1 MKKPDAESSHNR
13 RSFLKAAGGA
23 VLASATTTAT
33 TSAFAQEPSAKSSPQ
48 KGHERSAHSDR
59 GIWITWYDLPA
70 EGRDAYFT
78 WLHGTYLLGLLKR
91 PGYLWAAHYASLDL
105 EGGAE
110 NAKRYRHVDDP
121 RVGKGYHYMLL
132 IAASEASVFGDP
144 VPSLINAA
152 QSEEGKKMLAMRTGE
167 RMNLFTEA
175 CWREGSSFSTYKEG
189 MTGAPCIQV
198 GSFDCELE
206 FEEEMHAG
214 YVLQRMPKMCAT
226 PSCVRVRKLNS
237 VAGWAKHGIIYE
249 FASKE
254 GFDRDYA
261 PAVANSPLGLNGHSV
276 VPNLIHAPNG
286 PNSAIRI
293 WPPVPKA

>member
-1 MKKPDAESSHNR
+1 MKSHDAETSRNR
-13 RSFLKAAGGA
+13 RNFLKAAGGA
-23 VLASATTTAT
+23 AVAIAAT
-33 TSAFAQEPSAKSSPQ
+33 TSAFAQDSYSKSTTEKEHGQSAP
-48 KGHERSAHSDR
+48 ADR
-59 GIWITWYDLPA
+59 GIWITWYDLPV
-70 EGRDAYFT
+70 EGREAYFA
-78 WLHGTYLLGLLKR
+78 WLHGTYLPGLLKR
-91 PGYLWAAHYASLDL
+91 PGYLWAAHYASQDL

-110 NAKRYRHVDDP
+110 NSKRYRHVDDP
-121 RVGKGYHYMLL
+121 KVGKGYHYMLL
-132 IAASEASVFGDP
+132 IAASDASVFGDP

-152 QSEEGKKMLAMRTGE
+152 LPEDGKKMLVMRAGE
-167 RMNLFTEA
+167 RVNIFTEA
-175 CWREGSSFSTYKEG
+175 CRREGRALQAYKEG
-189 MTGAPCIQV
+189 LTGAPCIQV

-214 YVLQRMPKMCAT
+214 YVLERLPKMCAT
-226 PSCVRVRKLNS
+226 PSCVRTRKLNS

-293 WPPVPKA
+293 WPPLPKA

>member
-1 MKKPDAESSHNR
+1 MDRINRDANRNR
-13 RSFLKAAGGA
+13 RNFLKTAGGA
-23 VLASATTTAT
+23 VAALAATHGV
-33 TSAFAQEPSAKSSPQ
+33 FAQEPNSKTAAKENRGRMAPL
-48 KGHERSAHSDR
+48 DR
-59 GIWITWYDLPA
+59 GVWITWYDLPA
-70 EGRDAYFT
+70 EGRDAYFS
-78 WLHGTYLLGLLKR
+78 WLHGTYLPDLLKR
-91 PGYLWAAHYASLDL
+91 PGYLWAAHYASQDL

-110 NAKRYRHVDDP
+110 NATRYEHVDDP
-121 RVGKGYHYMLL
+121 KVGKGYHYMLL
-132 IAASEASVFGDP
+132 IGATDAAVFGDP
-144 VPSLINAA
+144 VPSVLHAA
-152 QSEEGKKMLAMRTGE
+152 LPEQGKKMLAMRSGE

-175 CWREGSSFSTYKEG
+175 GRREGRAFGDYKEG
-189 MTGAPCIQV
+189 VTGTPCIQV
-198 GSFDCELE
+198 GSFDCQLE

-286 PNSAIRI
+286 PNSALRI
-293 WPPVPKA
+293 WPPLPKA